1 MPPNPRQA
9 NTKKQAA
16 ADKRPA
22 PDKGLARDI
31 RRQAGDRATRRFL
44 RSLPSFKV
52 VTELP
57 EHLRNLLEQLESVDP
72 TAGRSK
78 SG

>member
-1 MPPNPRQA
+1 MPPDPRQA
-9 NTKKQAA
+9 ITEKQAV
-16 ADKRPA
+16 ADKRSA

-31 RRQAGDRATRRFL
+31 RRQAADHATRRFL
-44 RSLPSFKV
+44 RSLPGFTV

-57 EHLRNLLEQLESVDP
+57 EHLSNLLEQLESVDP
-72 TAGRSK
+72 TVGQPK